1 MPTLYI
7 ADSRSVR
14 DASDLLATF
23 GDRAAVEARLRA
35 DRDRDRGNA
44 VRFCH
49 WRQVQRLVA
58 VMALNEA
65 VGTVH

>member
-1 MPTLYI
+1 LPILYI
-7 ADSRSVR
+7 ADGRAVR
-14 DASDLLATF
+14 DASDLMAAF
-23 GDRAAVEARLRA
+23 GEDAGLEARLRA
-35 DRDRDRGNA
+35 DHHRDRGNA

-58 VMALNEA
+58 VMGLRTA